1 MTWIIDDNGTR
12 RFTSPSAPGWE
23 LTVWAHD
30 PNRIYVDSPGDT
42 EVSVDSDGIEVFGE
56 RSSGYDFSGVRFT
69 IPWVIIQEIV
79 RFQDSVQSSVEKG

>member
-1 MTWIIDDNGTR
+1 MGWIVDDNGTR
-12 RFTSPSAPGWE
+12 RFTSPSAPDWE

-56 RSSGYDFSGVRFT
+56 RSSNGGYDFSGVRFT
-69 IPWVIIQEIV
+69 IPWVIIREIIEFQE
-79 RFQDSVQSSVEKG
+79 SVQNR